1 MKLSGKKIL
10 LGVCGSIA
18 AYKSVFL
25 TRLLVK
31 EGAEVK
37 VILTNDASNFV
48 SPLTFSTLSKN
59 KCYTDF
65 TSDNSSNWNNHVDLA
80 LWADIMLIAPAT
92 ANTIAKMANGLCDNY
107 LLAVYMSTRCPI
119 MLSPAMDEDMWK
131 HFATQKNIETL
142 RSKNHH
148 ILPIGDG
155 ELASGLIGEGRM
167 AEPNEILEYIIDFF
181 QAGKSKL
188 LGKKILITAGPT
200 YEPIDPVRFVG
211 NHSSGKMG
219 IALAEDA
226 ANRGALVTLILG
238 PSSQEVSNTNI
249 KVHSVVSGAQMLE
262 ASEAYFNTT
271 DVCIFAAAVA
281 DYRPENVANQK
292 IKKDKDSF
300 EINMVKSVDI
310 AKSFGEIKKSNQ
322 ISVGFALETENEE
335 FYAQK
340 KLASKNFDFI
350 VLNSL
355 NDEKSG
361 FKFDTNKIKI
371 IDRENNIDNYELKD
385 KKQVAKD
392 IINKLEKLLDA

>member
-37 VILTNDASNFV
+37 VILTKDATGFV

-59 KCYTDF
+59 VCFTDF
-65 TSDNSSNWNNHVDLA
+65 TENNSTKWNNHVELA
-80 LWADIMLIAPAT
+80 LWADVMLIAPAT

-131 HFATQKNIETL
+131 HFANQENVEKL
-142 RSKNHH
+142 KSKNHH
-148 ILPIGDG
+148 ILPVGDG

-167 AEPNEILEYIIDFF
+167 AEPDEIINYLVDFF
-181 QAGKSKL
+181 DFGKSKL
-188 LGKKILITAGPT
+188 FGKKILITAGPT
-200 YEPIDPVRFVG
+200 YEPIDPVRFIG

-219 IALAEDA
+219 IALAEEA
-226 ANRGALVTLILG
+226 AERGAQVSLILG
-238 PSSQEVSNTNI
+238 PSSQIVSNKNI
-249 KVHSVVSGAQMLE
+249 KVHSVVTGTEMLE
-262 ASEAYFNTT
+262 AAEAYFSTT
-271 DVCIFAAAVA
+271 DVCIFSAAVA
-281 DYRPENVANQK
+281 DYKPKSIASQK

-300 EINMVKSVDI
+300 EISMVKSVDI
-310 AKSFGEIKKSNQ
+310 AKSFGERKKANQ
-322 ISVGFALETENEE
+322 ISVGFALETENEA

-340 KLASKNFDFI
+340 KMETKNFDFI

-371 IDRENNIDNYELKD
+371 FDRENNIENYELKD